1 MSIPT
6 DVHDAVVA
14 LCEPTLDPVLTDA
27 EIDSAIL
34 RTMGFRT
41 WTAATTY
48 YPDVLVTPTIPNG
61 WAYVPLTHAQGPYWA
76 SSDPDFTGAGFP
88 GVSGDTE
95 PTWLIPAS
103 SRNPVAYVQDGT
115 ITWAAAVPTGGPYD
129 VKRAAAECWRVKA
142 RKAANRFRASPT
154 QGNMFDPTSV
164 YTHCMEQAN
173 QLEPPGLY

>member
-1 MSIPT
+1 MSVPV

-48 YPDVLVTPTIPNG
+48 YPDVLVTPTVPNG
-61 WAYVPLTHAQGPYWA
+61 WAYRPISLSLWDTW
-76 SSDPDFTGAGFP
+76 SDVVYTSGVLP
-88 GVSGDTE
+88 GISGDTE
-95 PTWLIPAS
+95 PVWLVPAT
-103 SRNPVAYVQDGT
+103 SRNPAVYVTDGT

-129 VKRAAAECWRVKA
+129 VRTAAAECWRVKS
-142 RKAANRFRASPT
+142 RKAANRVDS
-154 QGNMFDPTSV
+154 SV
-164 YTHCMEQAN
+164 PGAVSARESQMVAQCLEQARL
-173 QLEPPGLY
+173 LEPVGLF

>member
-1 MSIPT
+1 MSVPSDI
-6 DVHDAVVA
+6 HDAVVA

-48 YPDVLVTPTIPNG
+48 AAGVLVTPTVPNG
-61 WAYVPLTHAQGPYWA
+61 WAYQPTSQSVWTDWA
-76 SSDPDFTGAGFP
+76 PDFSAGAQP

-95 PTWLIPAS
+95 PAWVVPATI
-103 SRNPVAYVQDGT
+103 RNPAAFVADGT
-115 ITWAAAVPTGGPYD
+115 ITWAAAVPTNGPYD
-129 VKRAAAECWRVKA
+129 VRKAASECWRAKA

-164 YTHCMEQAN
+164 YTYCMEQAS